1 MIFAKMLRRVASMAL
16 VAMLALSGRPAAANQ
31 ADFASFLAGVR
42 QDALAA
48 GIKPATLDRALHG
61 LQPIPRVLELD
72 RKQPETVLTFAQYIE
87 RVVPQQRIE
96 TARHRLAA
104 NRALLE
110 EIGAK
115 YGVQPRFIIAL
126 WGIESDFGQHMGT
139 FSVVAALATLA
150 YDGRRS
156 AFFRTELLNALKI
169 LDHGDI
175 APESM
180 IGSWAGAMGQ
190 SQFMPSSYLSYA
202 GNWRG
207 DVRRAT
213 WIRKR

>member
-1 MIFAKMLRRVASMAL
+1 MIPDKMLRGVAW
-16 VAMLALSGRPAAANQ
+16 VAFVVMLALGGRPAAANQ

-96 TARHRLAA
+96 TARARLAE
-104 NRALLE
+104 NRALLQ
-110 EIGAK
+110 EIGVK

-156 AFFRTELLNALKI
+156 AFFRKELIHALKI
-169 LDHGDI
+169 LDSGAI
-175 APESM
+175 APEAM
-180 IGSWAGAMGQ
+180 VGSSPGARAPRQ
-190 SQFMPSSYLSYA
+190 SLPSRY
-202 GNWRG
+202 
-207 DVRRAT
+207 
-213 WIRKR
+213 